1 MSKVNVRHL
10 SVLVLLC
17 FIMALVPPIPVFADE
32 VTQLNVRDY
41 GAVGD
46 GQTDDRA
53 AIQAAIDA
61 AATGSGGGVVQFPAG
76 TYLVEEIVVLK
87 SNITLTLDQNATI
100 LNGINQASHPSIIFM
115 TGPFTEDGE
124 QVLWGSTQNITI
136 TGGTIDMN
144 GELNTSGSAAK
155 NLPNI
160 GSSGAFALG
169 YSSNVTIE
177 NVTFRD
183 SYKGHAIQICACN
196 GVTIKNCSFLGQ
208 ALPNFLT
215 DSQKINLETIQ
226 IEPSTTKGFPYALN
240 ATGAPSQ
247 NITIEDCYF
256 GASTKTGEPVVA
268 IGTHN
273 QVVSA
278 QKCHH
283 INILDNEF
291 DNMMYAGIRFCG
303 YEDVT
308 IQSNVF
314 TKKTA
319 AQSVHYRENGCFLI
333 NAYCYNNT
341 TDSLDL
347 NRRITINNNT
357 FNIADPNTRGIR
369 VAKDKDTYLGTV
381 TDIAVT
387 NNTITNTSS
396 NSDDIAIQTMR
407 ISNNLTITGNTISG
421 GYRGIE
427 AQYCSGNITINN
439 NNISNMDYQ
448 HVRLMSCGSNQKIYF
463 YTHGNGSLNVSTSN
477 NVYTFTAVPNPGC
490 SFVAY
495 YKENALS
502 TLVSTNSTLTFPV
515 NQSSNV
521 YRHPLFE

>member
-1 MSKVNVRHL
+1 M
-10 SVLVLLC
+10 
-17 FIMALVPPIPVFADE
+17 
-32 VTQLNVRDY
+32 
-41 GAVGD
+41 
-46 GQTDDRA
+46 
-53 AIQAAIDA
+53 
-61 AATGSGGGVVQFPAG
+61 
-76 TYLVEEIVVLK
+76 
-87 SNITLTLDQNATI
+87 
-100 LNGINQASHPSIIFM
+100 
-115 TGPFTEDGE
+115 
-124 QVLWGSTQNITI
+124 
-136 TGGTIDMN
+136 
-144 GELNTSGSAAK
+144 
-155 NLPNI
+155 
-160 GSSGAFALG
+160 
-169 YSSNVTIE
+169 
-177 NVTFRD
+177 
-183 SYKGHAIQICACN
+183 
-196 GVTIKNCSFLGQ
+196 
-208 ALPNFLT
+208 
-215 DSQKINLETIQ
+215 
-226 IEPSTTKGFPYALN
+226 
-240 ATGAPSQ
+240 
-247 NITIEDCYF
+247 
-256 GASTKTGEPVVA
+256 VA

-308 IQSNVF
+308 IQGNVF

-439 NNISNMDYQ
+439 NSISNMDYQ
-448 HVRLMSCGSNQKIYF
+448 HVRLISCGSNQKIYF

-477 NVYTFTAVPNPGC
+477 NVYTFTAVPNPGY